1 MAATTTDLANDRSDG
16 KLKAYPMAAVK
27 IPKNVLVTINS
38 SGYATNATDSASDL
52 GFAGVSYEGI
62 DNSGGNAG
70 DLSIRLY
77 KEGEFTFTF
86 SGTASQAT
94 VGLPVYA
101 LYNGTVALVGTTT
114 NDILVGYVTE
124 FIDAS
129 TVRVRIDLAAH

>member
-1 MAATTTDLANDRSDG
+1 
-16 KLKAYPMAAVK
+16 MAAVA
-27 IPKNVLVTINS
+27 IPKNVLVNVNS
-38 SGYATNATDSASDL
+38 AGYVTNATDSASDL
-52 GFAGVSYEGI
+52 AFAGVSYEAK

-70 DLSIRLY
+70 DLSIRVM
-77 KEGEFTFTF
+77 KTGEFTFTF

-101 LYNGTVALVGTTT
+101 LYNGTVALAATTT